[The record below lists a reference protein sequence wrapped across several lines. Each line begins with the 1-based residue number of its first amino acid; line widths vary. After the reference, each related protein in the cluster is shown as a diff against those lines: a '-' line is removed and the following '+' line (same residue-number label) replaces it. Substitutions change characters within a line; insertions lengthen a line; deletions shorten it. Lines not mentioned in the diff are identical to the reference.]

1 MDETTG
7 EGVKLAVTKESASEA
22 SGSCRVL
29 TRLEARFRRFRW
41 DATRSAKLRQGATSS
56 FVFALVAS
64 GVPCVSALSKFRRAP
79 ADGMLRGF
87 CRRATALR
95 AYFGIYT
102 SSEQVDTHRPQSSS
116 FLGFVFRIL

>member
-56 FVFALVAS
+56 FV
-64 GVPCVSALSKFRRAP
+64 SALSKYGRAP
-79 ADGMLRGF
+79 ADGWDAEGLLQKGYGF
-87 CRRATALR
+87 E
-95 AYFGIYT
+95 G
-102 SSEQVDTHRPQSSS
+102 PKP
-116 FLGFVFRIL
+116 

>member
-29 TRLEARFRRFRW
+29 MRLEARFRRFRW

-56 FVFALVAS
+56 LFL
-64 GVPCVSALSKFRRAP
+64 LWW
-79 ADGMLRGF
+79 L
-87 CRRATALR
+87 
-95 AYFGIYT
+95 
-102 SSEQVDTHRPQSSS
+102 
-116 FLGFVFRIL
+116 LGFLVFRLCLNSEGLLLMGC